1 MMPCIKVHAMK
12 ISELFHSVQGEGHL
26 TGKPMFFIRAQG
38 CSVKCPIRDDCDQPE
53 SLGFKGGAEY
63 SPQALAQLAL
73 EAVGAHG
80 WVSITGGEP
89 LDQPDFDE
97 VVAACRRLDLFVN
110 VQTSGLRHVN
120 APWDWCTCSP
130 KAPAGELRLRF
141 AHELK
146 VVFTGQ
152 SNDAL
157 RAYYE
162 QFSAFNYY
170 LQPFA
175 RGEQVNTEATLEKV
189 YELNRLG
196 MQWEF
201 SAQWHKYLGVR

>member
-1 MMPCIKVHAMK
+1 MRLCIKIRAMK

-38 CSVKCPIRDDCDQPE
+38 CSVKCPIRDDCV
-53 SLGFKGGAEY
+53 
-63 SPQALAQLAL
+63 
-73 EAVGAHG
+73 EAVGPHG

-97 VVAACRRLDLFVN
+97 VVAACRRAGLFVN
-110 VQTSGLRHVN
+110 VQTSGLRRVN
-120 APWDWCTCSP
+120 APWDWCTVSP
-130 KAPAGELRLRF
+130 KAPAAELQLRF

-146 VVFTGQ
+146 VVYTGQ
-152 SNDAL
+152 SNDEL

-175 RGEQVNTEATLEKV
+175 QGGASNTEATLEKV

-196 MQWEF
+196 LQWEF

>member
-1 MMPCIKVHAMK
+1 MK

-38 CSVKCPIRDDCDQPE
+38 CSVKCPIRADCDQPE
-53 SLGFKGGAEY
+53 SLAFKGGIEH

-73 EAVGAHG
+73 DAVGPHG

-97 VVAACRRLDLFVN
+97 VVAACRRAGLFVN

-120 APWDWCTCSP
+120 APWDWCTVSP
-130 KAPAGELRLRF
+130 KAPAGELQLRF

-146 VVFTGQ
+146 VVYAGQ
-152 SNDAL
+152 SNEEL

-170 LQPFA
+170 LQPFYRA
-175 RGEQVNTEATLEKV
+175 GETNTAATLDKV